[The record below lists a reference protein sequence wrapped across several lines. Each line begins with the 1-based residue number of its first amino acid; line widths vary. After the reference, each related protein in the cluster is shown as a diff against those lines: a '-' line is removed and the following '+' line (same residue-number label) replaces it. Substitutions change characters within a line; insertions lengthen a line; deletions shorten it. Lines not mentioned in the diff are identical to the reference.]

1 MSPASRKRA
10 ATHVM
15 ESQGMSERAA
25 CRLVGQHRSTQ
36 RREHKVADDEPLLI
50 ADMHRLAAEFPRY
63 GYRRLHLLW
72 ELDGVPQIMPES
84 KLGKGIRYVLN
95 QESRLRTCL
104 SDARIPL
111 DNNDSER
118 DLRHVILGRKNWQ
131 IFASPRGGEVAC
143 RHSSLMLSRRQNDLN
158 PEAYLADVL
167 MAAETTPSS
176 QVAGLTPWAW
186 AARQGDTTL
195 AE

>member
-1 MSPASRKRA
+1 MDRIF
-10 ATHVM
+10 
-15 ESQGMSERAA
+15 
-25 CRLVGQHRSTQ
+25 
-36 RREHKVADDEPLLI
+36 D
-50 ADMHRLAAEFPRY
+50 
-63 GYRRLHLLW
+63 LLW

-84 KLGKGIRYVLN
+84 KSGKGIRYVLN
-95 QESRLRTCL
+95 QESRMRTCL

-131 IFASPRGGEVAC
+131 IFASPWAGEVAC
-143 RHSSLMLSRRQNDLN
+143 RLYSLMLSCRQNDIN

-176 QVAGLTPWAW
+176 QVASLTPWAW
-186 AARQGDTTL
+186 AARQEGAAL